1 MSDKVYWKAGPLY
14 LELLR
19 RWKQMTKTA
28 CSLTGSMSHR
38 SSSGRFLMIY
48 LLFESHRTV
57 WDFSWNLF
65 FWRNHQSFLVM
76 RSNYIEFCRKQKTV
90 WMKPNIQAESFLDAP
105 KNSKRWEQHQH
116 TEWPQITSEGFF
128 FFFFCRRA
136 RSCYWS
142 LLLKEQWGVL
152 RLWRWRRKLALRNDR
167 LLYEQGRLSQFH
179 YKAVLHWIIVS
190 MKMNHAEIR
199 QVICYK

>member
-128 FFFFCRRA
+128 FFFFVVVLEA
-136 RSCYWS
+136 VTGASSWRSSGGSWDFGGGGENW
-142 LLLKEQWGVL
+142 LWGMTGCSMSKADWVSFIIK
-152 RLWRWRRKLALRNDR
+152 RFFTESSYQWRWITLK
-167 LLYEQGRLSQFH
+167 
-179 YKAVLHWIIVS
+179 
-190 MKMNHAEIR
+190 
-199 QVICYK
+199 

>member
-1 MSDKVYWKAGPLY
+1 
-14 LELLR
+14 
-19 RWKQMTKTA
+19 
-28 CSLTGSMSHR
+28 
-38 SSSGRFLMIY
+38 
-48 LLFESHRTV
+48 
-57 WDFSWNLF
+57 
-65 FWRNHQSFLVM
+65 
-76 RSNYIEFCRKQKTV
+76 
-90 WMKPNIQAESFLDAP
+90 MKPNIQAERFFLDVP

-128 FFFFCRRA
+128 LSFFFFCHRA
-136 RSCYWS
+136 RSSYWS

-179 YKAVLHWIIVS
+179 FKTVLHWIIPS

-199 QVICYK
+199 QVICHKKAIENVSSVELSICENTTQQPDPHCCVHTQWTLWQT